1 MEETKKAPLRRAG
14 LEIEKAAELGF
25 CTGVRR
31 AIDILERAARE
42 IGPLQTLGP
51 VVHNQQVVEGLARSG
66 IKAVES
72 LDHLQGNIV
81 AISSHGVSPQVLEQI
96 RDRGLQIVDT
106 TCPFVRRAQVA
117 ARRLAQAGF
126 FVIIFGEEGHPEVQ
140 GVLGWAGGKGFAT
153 LEPPKFDKIPRRI
166 GILSQTT
173 QSYSGFA
180 RFVASF
186 IGTSLATL
194 SELRVVNTICD
205 ATRKRQQAAL
215 ELASRVDLMVV
226 VGGRKSANSRRLAEI
241 CTAAGV
247 ETYLIERA
255 AEIDPAWLRN
265 HRRVGVTAGASTPD
279 RAIEEVIAKL
289 KHLDR

>member
-1 MEETKKAPLRRAG
+1 M
-14 LEIEKAAELGF
+14 EIEKAAELGF

-42 IGPLQTLGP
+42 FGPLQTLGP

-72 LDHLQGNIV
+72 LDHLQGNIL

-106 TCPFVRRAQVA
+106 TCPFVRRSQVA

-126 FVIIFGEEGHPEVQ
+126 LVIIFGEEGHPEVQ

-153 LEPPKFDKIPRRI
+153 LESPRFDNIPRRI

-173 QSYSGFA
+173 QSYSDFA
-180 RFVASF
+180 RFAVSF
-186 IGTSLATL
+186 IGSDLATL
-194 SELRVVNTICD
+194 SELRIVNTICD
-205 ATRKRQQAAL
+205 ATKKRQQAAL
-215 ELASRVDLMVV
+215 ELASRVDLVVV
-226 VGGRKSANSRRLAEI
+226 VGGRDSANSRRLAEI
-241 CTAAGV
+241 CAAAGV
-247 ETYLIERA
+247 ETYRIERA
-255 AEIDPAWLRN
+255 GELDPAWLRN
-265 HRRVGVTAGASTPD
+265 QRRVGVTAGASTPD
-279 RAIEEVIAKL
+279 QAIEEVIAKL
-289 KHLDR
+289 K